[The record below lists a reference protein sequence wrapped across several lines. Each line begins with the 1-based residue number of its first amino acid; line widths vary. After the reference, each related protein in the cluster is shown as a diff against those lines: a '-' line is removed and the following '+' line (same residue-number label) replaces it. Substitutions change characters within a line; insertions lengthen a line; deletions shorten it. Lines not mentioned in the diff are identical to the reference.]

1 MLAVL
6 LGIAPE
12 RIASGE
18 TEPLSP
24 AQRTFVEQLATARA
38 RTLMWREVSALPVE
52 GGRTLGA
59 WAAEDISRER
69 SLRLWVRQLP
79 RFGPPRIYSDGSCEV
94 DVRLLPEELRA
105 QLAQVAS
112 PGAEAARAALPPQ
125 LESAARRGP
134 GLWATGVASVGELDP
149 GRRYPGWEDVT
160 IEGVELARR
169 AAEADAIH
177 ALIEEAGRLKLT
189 AARRLSDFLNSSEAV
204 REAVLS
210 ALQKSARIA
219 VESGLDQVASAD
231 ASISMTELIR
241 ILTDVQQRVYQ
252 GDEHHAADFR
262 EMALMTPARELRAT
276 GLAAPPQR
284 HITRPEFEL
293 IELDRPAWTEQ
304 TLFDVGH
311 YQPLEEDAIPPGVAA
326 EAARIDGM
334 DRLRRQ
340 VEALPVSG
348 GVTVEQLLALR
359 EDLKPDVVVFLSGA
373 RPVGSPE
380 TAADGTVSQR
390 VELPLRRLWLI
401 VRRGMTVIEVGPE
414 ELSAATQPATQSAP
428 ASMP

>member
-1 MLAVL
+1 MLLVSLAAAL
-6 LGIAPE
+6 ECSA
-12 RIASGE
+12 RAE

-38 RTLMWREVSALPVE
+38 RTLIWGQVSALPVE

-59 WAAEDISRER
+59 WAAEDVSRER
-69 SLRLWVRQLP
+69 GLRMWVRQLP

-94 DVRLLPEELRA
+94 DIRLQPEALRA

-112 PGAEAARAALPPQ
+112 AGEDPARAALPPQ
-125 LESAARRGP
+125 LDSAARRAP
-134 GLWATGVASVGELDP
+134 VLWATGAASAGEQDP
-149 GRRYPGWEDVT
+149 GRKYPGWEDVT

-169 AAEADAIH
+169 AAEADAVH
-177 ALIEEAGRLKLT
+177 ALFEEAGRLKLT
-189 AARRLSDFLNSSEAV
+189 AARRLTDFLNSSEAV

-210 ALQKSARIA
+210 ALQKSARVA
-219 VESGLDQVASAD
+219 VESGLDQVASAE
-231 ASISMTELIR
+231 ASITMTDLIR

-284 HITRPEFEL
+284 FITRPEFEL

-304 TLFDVGH
+304 TLSDVGR
-311 YQPLEEDAIPPGVAA
+311 YQPLEEDALPQSVAA

-340 VEALPVSG
+340 VEALPVSD
-348 GVTVEQLLALR
+348 GVTVEQSLALR

-373 RPVGSPE
+373 RPVGPPE
-380 TAADGTVSQR
+380 TAADGTISQR

-401 VRRGMTVIEVGPE
+401 VRRGMTAIEVGPE
-414 ELSAATQPATQSAP
+414 ELGAATQPATQSAP